1 MAREDT
7 RLVAGAEEYTI
18 AQLAEASAGQGR
30 DKVFGQIR
38 LARLRLLAGEAEQ
51 ACEDGVEA
59 LRLAE
64 SVNSAMIRTKL
75 RDLLADTEPYAEVPR
90 VVEFRDRLRATIT
103 RLTETH
109 YLTNRPKTLGA
120 NKSRSDLD

>member
-103 RLTETH
+103 QL
-109 YLTNRPKTLGA
+109 N
-120 NKSRSDLD
+120 